1 MVWAVAAMALAQ
13 GGETIYV
20 SPRGN
25 DAWNGRAEVQRGKD
39 GPFRTLDRAIRQVER
54 LRMLKMMRYE
64 PIRVVLR
71 GGTYTLD
78 APVEV
83 GSLASGTRQS
93 PTVFEAFP
101 GERPILSG
109 GVILKGWQPEGGGRV
124 RLQVPEAAGGN
135 WRPLS
140 LYLGERRLPRARL
153 PKEGWLRI
161 AEPMEPT
168 GKASRQGHDRFR
180 FKPGDL
186 DPSWQNL
193 QDREILAVMIWG
205 MARLRIGSIEGD
217 VATFT
222 GATGWPDFWASFQKD
237 GRYLVENAPEGLD
250 EPGEWVL
257 DSRTGTFT
265 AMPSRERRVFEPVA
279 PKLERLLV
287 VRDAGH
293 VSFRNLEFRHAATP
307 PLPAEGRNWPQ
318 AESDLPGALLVERS
332 SHVSF
337 QGCTVADVEGYA
349 VELGDGAKEC
359 VVENCRLWRL
369 GAGGVKIG
377 TLAFS
382 EDETE
387 IAQRNVVRGCTI
399 VNGGRLHPAAVG
411 VLIGQSPHNVVE
423 RNEIADFYYTGV
435 SVGWSWGYQRTNSHH
450 NRVAF
455 NHIHHIGQGL
465 LSDMGGVYHL
475 GPAPGTEICF
485 NLIHDVQSH
494 SYGGWGLYTDEGSS
508 QVRLFGNVVYRT
520 KSAGFHQHY
529 GRENV
534 VSDNVLAFGGEAQVM
549 RTREEPHL
557 SFTFQRNIV
566 YWSDAPLLGG
576 NWRGNDNY
584 RFDRNL
590 YWKVGDGPFDFA
602 GWTLEEWRA
611 RGQDRESSVQDPG
624 FVDPAKGDFRL
635 KADASARRLGFGL
648 FERALESWRGKP
660 EWRARPSSF
669 PLQR

>member
-1 MVWAVAAMALAQ
+1 MVWAMAALAMAQ

-25 DAWNGRAEVQRGKD
+25 DAWNGRAEERRGEN
-39 GPFRTLDRAIRQVER
+39 GPFRTLDRAVREVER
-54 LRMLKMMRYE
+54 LRMLKVMRHE

-71 GGTYTLD
+71 GGTYALGK
-78 APVEV
+78 PLEI
-83 GSLASGTRQS
+83 GSSASGTPQS
-93 PTVFEAFP
+93 PTVLEAFP
-101 GERPILSG
+101 GERPLLSG
-109 GVILKGWQPEGGGRV
+109 GVTLRGWAPDGQGRL
-124 RLQVPEAAGGN
+124 RLQTPEAAGGG

-140 LYLGERRLPRARL
+140 LFLGDRRLPRARL
-153 PKEGWLRI
+153 PKSGWLRV
-161 AEPMEPT
+161 AEPMQPT
-168 GKASRQGHDRFR
+168 GAASRQGHDRFR

-193 QDREILAVMIWG
+193 QDREVLAVMIWG
-205 MARLRIGSIEGD
+205 MARLRIRSIEGD
-217 VATFT
+217 VVTFT

-265 AMPSRERRVFEPVA
+265 AIPPRGVRSFEPVA
-279 PKLERLLV
+279 PRLERLVV
-287 VRDAGH
+287 VRDARH
-293 VSFRNLEFRHAATP
+293 VSFRGLEFRHAATP
-307 PLPAEGRNWPQ
+307 PLPPEGRNWPQ

-332 SHVSF
+332 SNVSF
-337 QGCTVADVEGYA
+337 VGCTVADVEGYA
-349 VELGDGAKEC
+349 VELGDGAQDC
-359 VVENCRLWRL
+359 AVESCRLWRL

-377 TLAFS
+377 TLSFS
-382 EDETE
+382 EDEAR
-387 IAQRNVVRGCTI
+387 IAQRNIVRGCTI
-399 VNGGRLHPAAVG
+399 VEGGRLHPAGVG
-411 VLIGQSPHNVVE
+411 VFIGQSPRNTVE
-423 RNEIADFYYTGV
+423 RNEIADLYYTGV

-455 NHIHHIGQGL
+455 NRIHHIGQGL

-508 QVRLFGNVVYRT
+508 EVRLYGNVVYRT

-529 GRENV
+529 GKENV
-534 VSDNVLAFGGEAQVM
+534 VSDNVLALGGEAQVM

-557 SFTFQRNIV
+557 SFTFERNIV

-576 NWRGNDNY
+576 NWRGNNHY

-590 YWKVGDGPFDFA
+590 YWKVGGGAFDFA

-611 RGQDRESSVQDPG
+611 RGQDRESRVLDPG
-624 FVDPAKGDFRL
+624 FVDPLKGDFRL
-635 KADASARRLGFGL
+635 KPNSVARGLGYGRFESA
-648 FERALESWRGKP
+648 FEPWRGKP
-660 EWRARPSSF
+660 EWKVRPSAF
-669 PLQR
+669 PLER